1 VKVQGFRGSGGSG
14 FNVGKGQ
21 TMKKISSI
29 FPSGLILGFTCVVFL
44 FFALGTASFIE
55 LRSLSDIIRTIYDHP
70 LVVSNASLSA
80 STSITKM
87 HRDMKD
93 VVLFKFSPAI
103 NSAIISVDEQE
114 RLVYKNLDLI
124 KSQIIGPEGK
134 SLENETR
141 QLFIDWQPIRKEVIA
156 LARTGERETAAGIT
170 MGKGADHVRKL
181 ESKMSDLTAYAR
193 NKADRFLAHSERVRT
208 RVTRTSIIFMLAGT
222 FLLAL
227 IAFLT
232 VRGRREV
239 EKKLTEAVDRE
250 RLFADIVR
258 DSSVSI
264 ATGFPDGR
272 LGISNHAFQKLTG
285 YNEEEL
291 KQINW
296 NEVLTPPEWREH
308 EAAILG
314 GLDQAKPSVSF
325 EKEYIRKDGSR
336 VPIDITVYAR
346 FDHEGSVV
354 SLVGFVMDIT
364 ERKEAEGKIKAAL
377 KEKETLLKE
386 IHHRVKNNMNVTSSL
401 LKLQSADITDK
412 KTLQL
417 FKDTRGRIETM
428 ALVHDKLYRS
438 KDLAHIDFREYIK
451 DLAENQFRSYGVKR
465 DRISL
470 KVAAEELFFEIDLA
484 TPCGLMISELVS
496 NALKHAFPQNRKGE
510 IKIALSAIDGHEFEL
525 IVSDDG
531 VGIPADVDFE
541 NSESFGLY
549 LVRLLVEQLDGT
561 VDLGRDGGTTFRIR
575 FRK

>member
-1 VKVQGFRGSGGSG
+1 
-14 FNVGKGQ
+14 
-21 TMKKISSI
+21 MKKIRSV
-29 FPSGLILGFTCVVFL
+29 FPSGLILGFTCVIFL
-44 FFALGTASFIE
+44 FIALGTASFIE

-156 LARTGERETAAGIT
+156 LARTGEREKAAEIT
-170 MGKGADHVRKL
+170 MEKGADHVRKL
-181 ESKMSDLTAYAR
+181 EAKMADLTAYAR
-193 NKADRFLAHSERVRT
+193 NKADSFLAHSETVRA
-208 RVTRTSIIFMLAGT
+208 RVTRTSIIFMLAGI

-227 IAFLT
+227 IAFFT
-232 VRGRREV
+232 IRGRREV
-239 EKKLTEAVDRE
+239 EKRLTAAINRE
-250 RLFADIVR
+250 RVFADIVR
-258 DSSVSI
+258 NSSVSI
-264 ATGFPDGR
+264 GTGYPDGR

-285 YNEEEL
+285 YSEEEL
-291 KQINW
+291 KQIKW

-308 EAAILG
+308 EAAKLG
-314 GLDQAKPSVSF
+314 GLDQATPSVCY
-325 EKEYIRKDGSR
+325 EKEYIRKNGSR
-336 VPIDITVYAR
+336 VPIEITVYAR

-354 SLVGFVMDIT
+354 SFVGFVMDIT
-364 ERKEAEGKIKAAL
+364 ERKEAERKIKAAL

-401 LKLQSADITDK
+401 LKLQSAGITDK
-412 KTLQL
+412 KTLEMFQ
-417 FKDTRGRIETM
+417 DTRGRIQTM

-484 TPCGLMISELVS
+484 TPCGLIISELVS

-541 NSESFGLY
+541 NTESFGLY
-549 LVRLLVEQLDGT
+549 LINLLVEQLDGT
-561 VDLGRDGGTTFRIR
+561 IDLDRDGGTAFRIR